1 MYLTNGPEDWNP
13 PDFLAGLAP
22 GVVMGE
28 LQLEMK
34 VLQLH
39 PKIIPRLEKILP
51 DVVIHHYL
59 VIQIK
64 MNHLVIQ
71 MIQMKMMI
79 KM

>member
-1 MYLTNGPEDWNP
+1 MTYGPEDYHP
-13 PDFLAGLAP
+13 PVFQAGLVP

-39 PKIIPRLEKILP
+39 PKIIPRLQKNLP

-59 VIQIK
+59 VFQI
-64 MNHLVIQ
+64 MLNHLVIQ
-71 MIQMKMMI
+71 MIQKKMTV
-79 KM
+79 KME